1 LVCGAHKAAD
11 IPCCAGVKQRQSAWT
26 SHLCKP
32 LPVAAGPSTLALM
45 TAEEW
50 TSLVEHALW
59 PAVVLVLGLVLRKPI
74 GAFLGAL
81 AGRVTKPG
89 STDLR
94 EVSRES

>member
-1 LVCGAHKAAD
+1 
-11 IPCCAGVKQRQSAWT
+11 
-26 SHLCKP
+26 
-32 LPVAAGPSTLALM
+32 M